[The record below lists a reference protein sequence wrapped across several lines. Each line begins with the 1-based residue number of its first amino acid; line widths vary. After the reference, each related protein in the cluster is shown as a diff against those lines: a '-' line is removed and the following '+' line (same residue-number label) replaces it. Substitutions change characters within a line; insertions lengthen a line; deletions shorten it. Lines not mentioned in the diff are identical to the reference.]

1 MTSAQIISVNHFS
14 VIAPGVR
21 HYLNWIIT
29 KQPFLFPNLDIGNCV
44 MEGAL
49 TNVWPEI
56 QALLHVS
63 NLSVHSNLQ
72 NTRILNS
79 KKPICLI
86 GLSKTDGSKM

>member
-63 NLSVHSNLQ
+63 NLSVTLEFTEHQ
-72 NTRILNS
+72 NS
-79 KKPICLI
+79 KFEKAHL
-86 GLSKTDGSKM
+86 TH